1 MSGPQPEIAVLG
13 PEHVAVVGAL
23 GVLEGLVGVADGGVG
38 PPAGPGVQ
46 VGPVGFDLGDLV
58 ADPGELVGDVGRD
71 QPDAAGPVR
80 RSARRRSC
88 WARATAWARSVIHG
102 LAALLVPGPGEPLGG
117 LARVGGG
124 DIDVAGGA
132 GPAHGHIGQFSSA
145 AVVEDVGD
153 VHGGALA
160 AMGGDGVA
168 VAEALGA
175 DVVGSHPQLLAVGGD
190 RGQLLGVRVDGG
202 DLGGLGGD
210 PGAVGVRGPG

>member
-1 MSGPQPEIAVLG
+1 MPSSSSCGPTVSCQARSASRDGDGAGLFGLTGSVSGPQPQIAVLG
-13 PEHVAVVGAL
+13 PQHVVVVGSH

-71 QPDAAGPVR
+71 QAGSAGPVR
-80 RSARRRSC
+80 RSARRYPADGLGDVLGR
-88 WARATAWARSVIHG
+88 RSVIHC
-102 LAALLVPGPGEPLGG
+102 LAALLVPGPRQPLGG

-132 GPAHGHIGQFSSA
+132 GAAHGHVGEFSSA

-153 VHGGALA
+153 VHGGALTA
-160 AMGGDGVA
+160 VGGDGVP
-168 VAEALGA
+168 VAEALG
-175 DVVGSHPQLLAVGGD
+175 G
-190 RGQLLGVRVDGG
+190 
-202 DLGGLGGD
+202 
-210 PGAVGVRGPG
+210 